1 MPRTSRQCVTASS
14 LTPDVPVRP
23 VRLRERAA
31 TDIEQAV
38 SHYLAEADTEVA
50 LRFVDAV
57 ERAVGQIGR
66 SSHAGSPRFSYEL
79 EIPGLRVRP
88 LARFPYLVF
97 YVVGDDGVDVWRV
110 LHSRRDIPSAMDD
123 EIGT

>member
-1 MPRTSRQCVTASS
+1 MPA
-14 LTPDVPVRP
+14 RP

-31 TDIEQAV
+31 VDIDQAV
-38 SHYLAEADTEVA
+38 DFYLAEADTDVA
-50 LRFVDAV
+50 VRFVDAV

-66 SSHAGSPRFSYEL
+66 SPQSGSLRFSYEL

-88 LARFPYLVF
+88 LVRFPYLVF
-97 YVVGDDGVDVWRV
+97 YVVGDEVVDVWRV
-110 LHSRRDIPSAMDD
+110 LHTRRDIPTAMGD

>member
-1 MPRTSRQCVTASS
+1 
-14 LTPDVPVRP
+14 VPVRP
-23 VRLRERAA
+23 LRLRERAA

-38 SHYLAEADTEVA
+38 SYYLTEADTDVA
-50 LRFVDAV
+50 LRFIDAV

-66 SSHAGSPRFSYEL
+66 SSHAGNLRFSYEL

-97 YVVGDDGVDVWRV
+97 YIVGDDVVDVWRV
-110 LHSRRDIPSAMDD
+110 LHSRRDIPSAMHDV
-123 EIGT
+123 IGT

>member
-1 MPRTSRQCVTASS
+1 VNASC

-23 VRLRERAA
+23 ARLRKRAA

-38 SHYLAEADTEVA
+38 SYYLAEADTEVA
-50 LRFVDAV
+50 LRLVDAV

-66 SSHAGSPRFSYEL
+66 SSHAGSLRFSYEL
-79 EIPGLRVRP
+79 EIPGLLVRP
-88 LARFPYLVF
+88 LARFPLLVF
-97 YVVGDDGVDVWRV
+97 YVVGDDVVDVWRV
-110 LHSRRDIPSAMDD
+110 LQSRRDIPSAMDD